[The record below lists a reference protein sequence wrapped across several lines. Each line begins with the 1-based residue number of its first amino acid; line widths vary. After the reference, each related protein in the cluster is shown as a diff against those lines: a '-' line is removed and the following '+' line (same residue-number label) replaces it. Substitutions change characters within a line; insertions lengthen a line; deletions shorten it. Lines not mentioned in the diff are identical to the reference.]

1 MSTFRSRPLLAAVSV
16 SMNETEC
23 VLWCFWLNVT
33 QKHSLSI
40 HAKLFIWKKRNIK
53 KGIWGFVMFSVSN
66 PQGPHTA
73 HFVYFTWMY
82 SYLTSAPFGLSY
94 DVNAFFV
101 LTKNISE
108 CRPVPWWPPGFHSGS
123 SSLEHWRWSPRSCH
137 GPSCSPAGT
146 NMSVR
151 LGHLWSTGGATELN
165 EQGSMGSRTS
175 FISLFF
181 DVSEWE
187 SASL

>member
-1 MSTFRSRPLLAAVSV
+1 MFLTRYAEAVWVFMLNLLYERR
-16 SMNETEC
+16 ET
-23 VLWCFWLNVT
+23 L
-33 QKHSLSI
+33 
-40 HAKLFIWKKRNIK
+40 
-53 KGIWGFVMFSVSN
+53 KGIWGFVMFSVQPS
-66 PQGPHTA
+66 GSPHGS
-73 HFVYFTWMY
+73 VCFTWMY

-151 LGHLWSTGGATELN
+151 LGHLWSTGALLSWT
-165 EQGSMGSRTS
+165 SRTPWAQEQVS
-175 FISLFF
+175 FLCFWRFTAAVVKCFWVRISQSLT
-181 DVSEWE
+181 DQ
-187 SASL
+187 SAQSSRDILLWRTK

>member
-1 MSTFRSRPLLAAVSV
+1 MKEEKHEKESGDS
-16 SMNETEC
+16 C
-23 VLWCFWLNVT
+23 V
-33 QKHSLSI
+33 QPSGS
-40 HAKLFIWKKRNIK
+40 
-53 KGIWGFVMFSVSN
+53 
-66 PQGPHTA
+66 PHGS
-73 HFVYFTWMY
+73 VYFTWMY
-82 SYLTSAPFGLSY
+82 SYLTSAPFGLSK

-175 FISLFF
+175 LISLFLTF
-181 DVSEWE
+181 HRCSPEMFLSENQPVFNRPISTE
-187 SASL
+187 

>member
-1 MSTFRSRPLLAAVSV
+1 MFLTRYAEAVWVFMLNLLYERR
-16 SMNETEC
+16 ET
-23 VLWCFWLNVT
+23 L
-33 QKHSLSI
+33 
-40 HAKLFIWKKRNIK
+40 
-53 KGIWGFVMFSVSN
+53 KGIWGFVMFSVQPS
-66 PQGPHTA
+66 GSPHGS
-73 HFVYFTWMY
+73 VCFTWMY

-175 FISLFF
+175 FISLFLTF
-181 DVSEWE
+181 HRCGREMFLSENQPVFNRPISTE
-187 SASL
+187 